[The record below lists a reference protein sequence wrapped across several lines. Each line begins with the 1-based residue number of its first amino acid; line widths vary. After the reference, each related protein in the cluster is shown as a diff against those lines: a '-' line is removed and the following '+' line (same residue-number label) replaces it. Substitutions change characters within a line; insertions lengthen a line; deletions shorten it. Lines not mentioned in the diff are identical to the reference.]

1 MKLKPKMKGQM
12 QPSVVKPSAKTE
24 KKLHN
29 DKHLAS
35 VVAVFPDAFV
45 SGKFCDV
52 KIVCMVSQQCI
63 A

>member
-12 QPSVVKPSAKTE
+12 QPVVKPSAKTE

-52 KIVCMVSQQCI
+52 KIVCMVSQQCN

>member
-1 MKLKPKMKGQM
+1 MKLKPKMKAAV
-12 QPSVVKPSAKTE
+12 QPIVKTSKWE
-24 KKLHN
+24 KLHN

-52 KIVCMVSQQCI
+52 KIVCMVSHLL
-63 A
+63 